1 LRLSFEFQGR
11 VRIAWATAACS
22 VFAMIFMVTGS
33 ASSEPASRLF
43 LQQVSPHGAIVKWRG
58 DPGQVCYA
66 RKLKKLS
73 RPGKARCVDGILTEG
88 NHFEAQITGLK
99 PEKIYFYSVAGQ
111 LEAGQNFQTAPKSK
125 RRGRGGRHGSG
136 GRSLD
141 HDDDD
146 DHGDDHDDDD
156 HGDDHGEDHDDDD
169 HGEDHDDDDHGDDH
183 GEDHDDDDDD
193 NVHMWIVG
201 DSGTVSDG
209 EHPGQAAGVRDG
221 FYAYNAAH
229 GGERLDLFLML
240 GDNAYTRGTDHEF
253 QAAVFELYRD
263 ILKQTAVWSTI
274 GNHEMGVGSL
284 PAFGV
289 FDSGGLSVSS
299 DPGSYSDGDPG
310 TPDEGMPYLDIFSFP
325 TAGEVGGVPSG
336 TEQYYSFNHGPVHV
350 VSLDSQLTARDPAQ
364 REAMRTWLIADLSS
378 NRSDWT
384 VVIFHHPTYS
394 YGSHNSDSDS
404 LLMQSFANYLDLPM
418 VTLREEFIPI
428 FDDYGVD
435 VVYGGHSHSYERS
448 YYLGGYTGDAVDFD
462 PAVNAELNSA
472 GEPAMGNGP
481 DKYTQ
486 VTASG
491 LDDKTV
497 YTVAGNSGKASSANP
512 AITPNFLQ
520 FPAHVPQAAD
530 PEGRRGLK
538 VRGSVVLD
546 AGEHRLRA
554 RMIDSDGAILDEFT
568 ILRSHD

>member
-1 LRLSFEFQGR
+1 
-11 VRIAWATAACS
+11 
-22 VFAMIFMVTGS
+22 M
-33 ASSEPASRLF
+33 
-43 LQQVSPHGAIVKWRG
+43 
-58 DPGQVCYA
+58 
-66 RKLKKLS
+66 
-73 RPGKARCVDGILTEG
+73 
-88 NHFEAQITGLK
+88 
-99 PEKIYFYSVAGQ
+99 
-111 LEAGQNFQTAPKSK
+111 EAGQNFQTAPKSK
-125 RRGRGGRHGSG
+125 RRGGGRGGRGGGHGRGSHG
-136 GRSLD
+136 KSHDDDGDD
-141 HDDDD
+141 HDDDHDDHDDDHDD
-146 DHGDDHDDDD
+146 DHGDDHE
-156 HGDDHGEDHDDDD
+156 G
-169 HGEDHDDDDHGDDH
+169 
-183 GEDHDDDDDD
+183 DDDDD

-240 GDNAYTRGTDHEF
+240 GDNAYTKGTDHEF
-253 QAAVFELYRD
+253 QAAVFDLYRD

-289 FDSGGLSVSS
+289 FDAGGLSVSS
-299 DPGSYSDGDPG
+299 DPGSYSDGDSV
-310 TPDEGMPYLDIFSFP
+310 TPDTGMPYLDIFSFP
-325 TAGEVGGVPSG
+325 TAGEVGGVSSG
-336 TEQYYSFNHGPVHV
+336 TEQYYSFDHGPVHV
-350 VSLDSQLTARDPAQ
+350 VSLDSQLTARDPMQ

-418 VTLREEFIPI
+418 VTLREEFTPV

-448 YYLGGYTGDAVDFD
+448 YYLGDYTGNAVDFD
-462 PAVNAELNSA
+462 PAVNAELNAA
-472 GEPAMGNGP
+472 GEPAMGNGAE
-481 DKYTQ
+481 KYHQ

-491 LDDKTV
+491 MDDKVV

-512 AITPNFLQ
+512 SITPNFLQ
-520 FPAHVPQAAD
+520 FPAHVPQPAD

-538 VRGSVVLD
+538 IRGSVVLD
-546 AGEHRLRA
+546 ANEDRLRA
-554 RMIDSDGAILDEFT
+554 RMIDSAGSVLDEFT
-568 ILRSHD
+568 ILRLDD

>member
-1 LRLSFEFQGR
+1 MRLSFEFQGR
-11 VRIAWATAACS
+11 VGIAWATAACS

-66 RKLKKLS
+66 RKFKKLS

-99 PEKIYFYSVAGQ
+99 PEKTYFYSVAGQ
-111 LEAGQNFQTAPKSK
+111 MEAGQNFQTAPKSK
-125 RRGRGGRHGSG
+125 RRGGGRGGRGGGHGRGSHG
-136 GRSLD
+136 KS

-146 DHGDDHDDDD
+146 DDDDHDDD
-156 HGDDHGEDHDDDD
+156 HGDDHGDH
-169 HGEDHDDDDHGDDH
+169 HD
-183 GEDHDDDDDD
+183 DDDDDD

-201 DSGTVSDG
+201 DSGTASDG
-209 EHPGQAAGVRDG
+209 EHPGEAAGVRDG

-240 GDNAYTRGTDHEF
+240 GDNAYTKGTDHEF
-253 QAAVFELYRD
+253 QAAVFDLYRD

-289 FDSGGLSVSS
+289 FDAGGLSVSS
-299 DPGSYSDGDPG
+299 DPGSYSDGDSV
-310 TPDEGMPYLDIFSFP
+310 TPDTGMPYLDIFSFP
-325 TAGEVGGVPSG
+325 TAGEVGGVSSG
-336 TEQYYSFNHGPVHV
+336 TEQYYSFDHGPVHV
-350 VSLDSQLTARDPAQ
+350 VSLDSQLTARDPMQ

-418 VTLREEFIPI
+418 VTLREEFTPV

-448 YYLGGYTGDAVDFD
+448 YYLGDYTGNAVDFD
-462 PAVNAELNSA
+462 PAVNAELNAA
-472 GEPAMGNGP
+472 GEPAMGNGAE
-481 DKYTQ
+481 KYHQ

-491 LDDKTV
+491 MDDKVV

-512 AITPNFLQ
+512 SITPNFLQ
-520 FPAHVPQAAD
+520 FPAHVPQPAD

-538 VRGSVVLD
+538 IRGSVVLD
-546 AGEHRLRA
+546 ANEDRLRA
-554 RMIDSDGAILDEFT
+554 RMIDSAGSVLDEFT
-568 ILRSHD
+568 ILRLDD